1 LPNETTQLMPVIHFN
16 VRSKDDKL
24 HHFIN
29 NNNKNNNNNNNNNN
43 FNNEND
49 KNIES
54 NYDCP
59 LYKTSQRAG
68 ILNSTGIS
76 TNYIMTIQL
85 PSSINID
92 HWILRGTALLS

>member
-24 HHFIN
+24 HHFI
-29 NNNKNNNNNNNNNN
+29 NN